1 MINSDVKRIYHFY
14 LIIRSLGY
22 VSLMS
27 TFLIINLNQFNAN
40 VQPVGTDNP
49 SFCNN
54 DDPRDVVD
62 GIDIYPKMRSVQ
74 EQVTDDQMKDIR
86 KEEQEN
92 VEQCVLRKIMLLPK
106 KD

>member
-1 MINSDVKRIYHFY
+1 MINLDVKI
-14 LIIRSLGY
+14 LGFLS
-22 VSLMS
+22 VMCI
-27 TFLIINLNQFNAN
+27 FLIINLNQFNAN

-49 SFCNN
+49 SFSNN

-106 KD
+106 RE